1 VVLITYHGILS
12 EKAAAT
18 EDEDIADGLG
28 IPLQTSLR
36 LLLASFYFAEERTV
50 PRYLLLEIT

>member
-1 VVLITYHGILS
+1 MEFCQKKQLQQKTG
-12 EKAAAT
+12 
-18 EDEDIADGLG
+18 IADGLD

-36 LLLASFYFAEERTV
+36 LLRASFYFAEERTV